1 MLWASIAMLM
11 AGLIGRS
18 GPAIALGIVLLLI
31 HLDRLRQTDRKDK
44 LMNIRGRADGDWDG
58 DIDDDE

>member
-1 MLWASIAMLM
+1 MLWASIAILM

-18 GPAIALGIVLLLI
+18 GPAIALGMVLLLI

-44 LMNIRGRADGDWDG
+44 PMIGRDRADEPWDG
-58 DIDDDE
+58 DIDDE

>member
-1 MLWASIAMLM
+1 MLWASIAILM

-18 GPAIALGIVLLLI
+18 GPAIALGMVLLLI

-44 LMNIRGRADGDWDG
+44 PMTGRDRADGPWDG
-58 DIDDDE
+58 DIDDE